1 MTSTNMFSNN
11 EIQNE
16 RKDFDTWW
24 KLQITIFRNQMGE
37 IAWVGFSAN
46 DQSLEYWH
54 VMFCADGIKLFIQK
68 SCIIL

>member
-1 MTSTNMFSNN
+1 
-11 EIQNE
+11 
-16 RKDFDTWW
+16 
-24 KLQITIFRNQMGE
+24 MGE

-68 SCIIL
+68 SCIILWTRICDEQIS